1 MASSASTSRACPE
14 VMPMK
19 PLAGLFLAI
28 ACVLGIAT
36 TGCVFELA
44 YGDPDL
50 GVTTTSWILGL
61 AAPGTV
67 GTLLVA
73 IRLNNP
79 A

>member
-1 MASSASTSRACPE
+1 
-14 VMPMK
+14 MK
-19 PLAGLFLAI
+19 HHSGLIFAL

-50 GVTTTSWILGL
+50 GVTLTRWILGL
-61 AAPGTV
+61 TLPATFGS
-67 GTLLVA
+67 LLVA
-73 IRLNNP
+73 IRLNKP

>member
-1 MASSASTSRACPE
+1 M
-14 VMPMK
+14 
-19 PLAGLFLAI
+19 FLAL
-28 ACVLGIAT
+28 ACVLGIAS

-50 GVTTTSWILGL
+50 GVKTTSWILAL

-73 IRLNNP
+73 IRLNKP

>member
-1 MASSASTSRACPE
+1 MCGASPE
-14 VMPMK
+14 LCRLNPWPAFFWPSPV
-19 PLAGLFLAI
+19 F
-28 ACVLGIAT
+28 GIAS

-50 GVTTTSWILGL
+50 GVKTTSWILAL

-73 IRLNNP
+73 IRLNKP